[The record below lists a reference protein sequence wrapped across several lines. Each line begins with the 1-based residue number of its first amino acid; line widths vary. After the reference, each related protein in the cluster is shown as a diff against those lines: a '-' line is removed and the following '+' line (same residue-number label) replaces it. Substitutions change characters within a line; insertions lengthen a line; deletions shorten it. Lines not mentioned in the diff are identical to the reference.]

1 MSANTYSTLE
11 LGRKIWPFFRKFAVK
26 YSAAMLLLVFTG
38 LLSLLPPYLVKI
50 LIDNGVKT
58 GKVGVVNTVAI
69 LLFIFT
75 IVSGLTRGLMDFIH
89 EWVSARFIMVLRA
102 ELFSRVLKQPL
113 RFFSDVKTGD
123 ILSRLRSDTTA
134 VYGVLV
140 NTFIGSLGELV
151 QIVGIAGFLFYL
163 NWKMALLALSFAPL
177 LHLLFRYFSKPLR
190 RMALEVRDKDVSLLD
205 FLQERIANIQLIKL
219 YRREATEEENHARLS
234 LGFVDSILAS
244 VRMRFLSIF
253 LIGLLTSAASIVVL
267 WYGGYAAL
275 KGTLSVGSLFAFY
288 LYTVRLYS
296 PIQSLTNRLVEI
308 YSSLASVQRIAEFL
322 DLMPSITELG
332 NPRLFQGPVIGD
344 IKFRNITFRYPTADK
359 AALRN
364 FNLSIYPGQKVAL
377 VGASGAGKT
386 TLVNLIGRLYD
397 VNEGSIELDG
407 IDIRKLRFQ
416 DLYDSIGFVP
426 QETFLFDATIEE
438 NIRYGREDATSN
450 EIVEASK
457 IAYLHDFV
465 ETLPQ
470 GYQTI
475 IGPRG
480 TSLSGG
486 QRQRLAL
493 ARLVLKNAP
502 IWVLD
507 EFTSAL
513 DSRSESIVHANL
525 LPLLQQK
532 TAIIIA
538 HRHSTIRI
546 ADLVVVV
553 DEGEIKQIGKH
564 EDLYEREGLYRKL
577 FDTQLAADDICA

>member
-1 MSANTYSTLE
+1 MME
-11 LGRKIWPFFRKFAVK
+11 LGRRIWPFFRKFAAK
-26 YSAAMLLLVFTG
+26 YSVAMLLLVFTG

-50 LIDNGVKT
+50 LIDSGVKA
-58 GKVGVVNTVAI
+58 GRISVVDGVAVLL
-69 LLFIFT
+69 LLFT
-75 IVSGLTRGLMDFIH
+75 LVSGLTRGLMDYIH
-89 EWVSARFIMVLRA
+89 EWVSARFIMALRA

-113 RFFSDVKTGD
+113 RFFSEVKIGD
-123 ILSRLRSDTTA
+123 ILSRLRSDTTS

-140 NTFIGSLGELV
+140 NTFIGALGELV
-151 QIVGIAGFLFYL
+151 QIVGIAGFLLYL
-163 NWKMALLALSFAPL
+163 NWKLALIALSFVPL
-177 LHLLFRYFSKPLR
+177 LHIIFRYFSKPLR
-190 RMALEVRDKDVSLLD
+190 QMALDVRDKDVSVLD
-205 FLQERIANIQLIKL
+205 FLQERIANVQLIKL
-219 YRREATEEENHARLS
+219 YHREEREEENHARWS
-234 LGFVDSILAS
+234 QEYVDSILAS
-244 VRMRFLSIF
+244 VRLRFVSIF
-253 LIGLLTSAASIVVL
+253 VIGVLTSGASIVVI
-267 WYGGYAAL
+267 WYGGHEVL
-275 KGTLSVGSLFAFY
+275 RGTLSVGSLFAFY

-296 PIQSLTNRLVEI
+296 PIQSLTNRIVEI

-322 DLMPSITELG
+322 DLVPSIAEPIKPKL
-332 NPRLFQGPVIGD
+332 LQGPVIGHLT
-344 IKFRNITFRYPTADK
+344 FRNISFGYPSGEK
-359 AALRN
+359 PVLHN
-364 FNLSIYPGQKVAL
+364 FNLNIYPGQKVAL

-386 TLVNLIGRLYD
+386 TLVNLVGRLYD
-397 VNEGSIELDG
+397 VTDGAIELDS
-407 IDIRKLRFQ
+407 IDIRRLRFQ

-438 NIRYGREDATSN
+438 NIRYGREDCSLN
-450 EIVEASK
+450 EVIEASQ

-465 ETLPQ
+465 DTLPQ
-470 GYQTI
+470 KYQTI

-480 TSLSGG
+480 ASLSGG

-538 HRHSTIRI
+538 HRHSTIRM
-546 ADLVVVV
+546 ADLVVVI
-553 DEGEIKQIGKH
+553 DEGQIKEIGNH
-564 EDLYEREGLYRKL
+564 DELYSRQGLYRKL